1 MPAGV
6 TFVSD
11 QPGLQPASELTSR
24 WGEHAPDTGGASGD
38 AIDRLV
44 RDPHRAIIREV
55 QRESD
60 GDLLRTPR
68 PGPTAVLA
76 TSVTPPDPAHLRT
89 RHRRAVRLID
99 GELVRLSARRSQ
111 PTQRH
116 HPSAARRAD

>member
-6 TFVSD
+6 TFVSGH
-11 QPGLQPASELTSR
+11 PRLPPATGLASR

-76 TSVTPPDPAHLRT
+76 TSVTPPDPAHLQT

-111 PTQRH
+111 PTQ
-116 HPSAARRAD
+116 